1 MIKLIATDM
10 DGTLLNSKNE
20 IQDGF
25 YEVFNKLEEKG
36 IIFVISTGREYE
48 NVKYLLDKQNIK
60 CQCILSNGAEYRDE
74 MGNILDVIN
83 INEKSSRKILKILKE
98 NNISARMFTNKGI
111 YTTATK
117 EEALLEVTFRTLA
130 FDPHLTKEEAKK
142 IAEKEKFFTCLKY
155 IDDFEKFFEEG
166 IEIRKFVAFHED
178 IKLIEK
184 LKKIIGEIE
193 GHFIGNPQKK
203 STKYEH
209 IIPLLYSVEESDE
222 IKGILVILNTVG
234 GDVEA
239 GLAMAELINSIS
251 KKVVTLVLGGSHSI
265 GVPLATA
272 GDYSYIAPSA
282 TMIVHPIRTNG
293 LVIGINESFE
303 YFKKMQERI
312 DEFITRTS
320 NIEREKLSE
329 LMHAKDELITD
340 VGSVLIGKEAVEC
353 GLINEVGGLKEALTK
368 LRELI
373 KNEQNEG
380 NK

>member
-1 MIKLIATDM
+1 MIKVIASDM
-10 DGTLLNSKNE
+10 DGTLLNNNHE
-20 IQDGF
+20 ID
-25 YEVFNKLEEKG
+25 EETAKAIKKAEEKG

-117 EEALLEVTFRTLA
+117 GEALLEVTFRTLA

-193 GHFIGNPQKK
+193 GLAVSSSFNDNIEITDINAQKGIILEK
-203 STKYEH
+203 VITKMG
-209 IIPLLYSVEESDE
+209 IDKKDVMILGDSFNDYSMFEIFEES
-222 IKGILVILNTVG
+222 V
-234 GDVEA
+234 
-239 GLAMAELINSIS
+239 AMKNAIS
-251 KKVVTLVLGGSHSI
+251 EVKK
-265 GVPLATA
+265 
-272 GDYSYIAPSA
+272 IAK
-282 TMIVHPIRTNG
+282 
-293 LVIGINESFE
+293 
-303 YFKKMQERI
+303 Y
-312 DEFITRTS
+312 
-320 NIEREKLSE
+320 
-329 LMHAKDELITD
+329 ITD
-340 VGSVLIGKEAVEC
+340 TNDNQGVAKAIYNVL
-353 GLINEVGGLKEALTK
+353 N
-368 LRELI
+368 
-373 KNEQNEG
+373 
-380 NK
+380 NKMDNMKKI

>member
-1 MIKLIATDM
+1 MIKVIASDM
-10 DGTLLNSKNE
+10 DGTLLNNNHE
-20 IQDGF
+20 ID
-25 YEVFNKLEEKG
+25 EETAKAIKKAEEKG

-193 GHFIGNPQKK
+193 GLAVSSSFNDNIEITDINAQKG
-203 STKYEH
+203 
-209 IIPLLYSVEESDE
+209 IINDYSMFEIFEESVAMKNAISE
-222 IKGILVILNTVG
+222 IK
-234 GDVEA
+234 
-239 GLAMAELINSIS
+239 
-251 KKVVTLVLGGSHSI
+251 K
-265 GVPLATA
+265 
-272 GDYSYIAPSA
+272 IAK
-282 TMIVHPIRTNG
+282 
-293 LVIGINESFE
+293 
-303 YFKKMQERI
+303 Y
-312 DEFITRTS
+312 
-320 NIEREKLSE
+320 
-329 LMHAKDELITD
+329 ITD
-340 VGSVLIGKEAVEC
+340 TNDNQGVAKAIYNVLNNKMDNMKKYKNYI
-353 GLINEVGGLKEALTK
+353 INKVME
-368 LRELI
+368 
-373 KNEQNEG
+373 
-380 NK
+380 

>member
-1 MIKLIATDM
+1 MIKVIASDM
-10 DGTLLNSKNE
+10 DGTLLNNNHE
-20 IQDGF
+20 ID
-25 YEVFNKLEEKG
+25 EETAKAIKKAEEKG

-184 LKKIIGEIE
+184 LKKIIR
-193 GHFIGNPQKK
+193 
-203 STKYEH
+203 
-209 IIPLLYSVEESDE
+209 E
-222 IKGILVILNTVG
+222 IKGLAVSSSFNDNIEITDINAQKGIILEKVTKKMGIDKKDVMIL
-234 GDVEA
+234 GDSF
-239 GLAMAELINSIS
+239 N
-251 KKVVTLVLGGSHSI
+251 
-265 GVPLATA
+265 
-272 GDYSYIAPSA
+272 DYSMFEIFEESVAMENAISEIKKIAK
-282 TMIVHPIRTNG
+282 
-293 LVIGINESFE
+293 
-303 YFKKMQERI
+303 Y
-312 DEFITRTS
+312 
-320 NIEREKLSE
+320 
-329 LMHAKDELITD
+329 ITD
-340 VGSVLIGKEAVEC
+340 TNENHGVAKAIYKVL
-353 GLINEVGGLKEALTK
+353 NDSMEVMKSK
-368 LRELI
+368 
-373 KNEQNEG
+373 
-380 NK
+380 